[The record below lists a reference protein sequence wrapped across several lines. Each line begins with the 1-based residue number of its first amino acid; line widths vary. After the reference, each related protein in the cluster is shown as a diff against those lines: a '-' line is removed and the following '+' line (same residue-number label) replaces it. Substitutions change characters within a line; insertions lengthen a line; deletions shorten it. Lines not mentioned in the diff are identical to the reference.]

1 MNVVAVVGPR
11 WIARSA
17 RLGAPSVTL
26 WLLAWALFFLPMAA
40 AIIELSS
47 RHPDQGGL
55 YAWTRRAFGPVHGF
69 ICGWCVWVNNLF
81 YFPSLLLFVAAN
93 LLVAAGPQAAHL
105 ADSRSYS
112 FCARIMAS
120 RPRSPTSP
128 STMIADATNNSS
140 QWTSRRLNRG
150 CGFVFGTR
158 PHITTTVAKVQ
169 E

>member
-105 ADSRSYS
+105 ADSRSY
-112 FCARIMAS
+112 
-120 RPRSPTSP
+120 
-128 STMIADATNNSS
+128 
-140 QWTSRRLNRG
+140 
-150 CGFVFGTR
+150 
-158 PHITTTVAKVQ
+158 
-169 E
+169 